1 MTFHNAQK
9 YILNS
14 PDELPNAIQGDN
26 LRKLWTIL
34 GNPQRN
40 IKYLRLAGSNGKTVC
55 AEMLMSAY
63 KNSNF
68 TVGCLT
74 ATLRSDIRKNI
85 LINGEPLSF
94 DKMAEYV
101 EKVYRIAY
109 GLNKETQGNSNGG
122 FTLTKQDILLTVA
135 LLAFKEQGCHFC
147 IIESDHKHADPTVFL
162 HPPFAVAI
170 CGAIPCNSKDDVQMI
185 RSYICHGIQEI
196 VSAPQDQD
204 AYKMISDTC
213 AAVNCRLTIPA
224 KSQLEIKKMS
234 LSGSEFSYKGKEYKI
249 GLCGKF
255 QISNSIFVLELLD
268 RLAKKGYHLSEEQ
281 IYSGLKNTKIPAKFE
296 VLSIM
301 PTIIA
306 DSTHSEVAIATVCES
321 MSDFRNLI
329 GSKVRLCLPEGVL
342 VDKYLKVLTEQ
353 NYEISKIFLAVKD
366 AETAIHRDEVIYCKK
381 NKELVKSILENI
393 EQDEILLISGPSAFT
408 LDVRYEL
415 LAHMG
420 F

>member
-9 YILNS
+9 YIQSS
-14 PDELPNAIQGDN
+14 PDELPSAVQGDN
-26 LRKLWTIL
+26 LRKLWSML

-40 IKYLRLAGSNGKTVC
+40 TKYLRLAGSNGKTVC

-63 KNSNF
+63 KGSEF

-74 ATLRSDIRKNI
+74 TTLRNDIRKNI
-85 LINGEPLSF
+85 HINGEPLSF
-94 DKMAEYV
+94 TQIAKYA
-101 EKVYRIAY
+101 EKVYRISY
-109 GLNKETQGNSNGG
+109 ELNKEKKCDGQSG

-135 LLAFKEQGCHFC
+135 LLAFKEQGCNFC

-170 CGAIPCNSKDDVQMI
+170 CGAIPCNSREDIQMI

-196 VSAPQDQD
+196 VSAPQDQN
-204 AYKMISDTC
+204 AYKIISDTC

-224 KSQLEIKKMS
+224 KSQLEIRSMN

-255 QISNSIFVLELLD
+255 QISNSIFVLEVLD
-268 RLAKKGYHLSEEQ
+268 RLAIKGYPLSEEQ
-281 IYSGLKNTKIPAKFE
+281 IYSGLKVTKIPAKFE
-296 VLSIM
+296 ILSIM

-306 DSTHSEVAIATVCES
+306 DSTHSEVAIAAVCES

-329 GSKVRLCLPEGVL
+329 GSKVRLCLPDGVI
-342 VDKYLKVLTEQ
+342 VDKYLKVLAEQ
-353 NYEISKIFLAVKD
+353 NYEVSRIFLALNESADMSRNNAV
-366 AETAIHRDEVIYCKK
+366 YCKK
-381 NKELVKSILENI
+381 TKELVKKILENLDR
-393 EQDEILLISGPSAFT
+393 DEILLISGPSAFT